1 MPRRRK
7 ITPSSQPVELKQEEQ
22 SANQKKEQFFDV
34 GNSRNLFGS
43 NIFSK
48 DAILEVE
55 NRLKQSTGNQ
65 NTELASKRTPRT
77 KAAAENLHE
86 ADDECIVLSQNSKS
100 STGSGKS
107 LRRSRRKRV
116 RQQTPSSPV
125 GPTKETLQI
134 LQKLEMLEKATCLDI
149 TSSDDDSTDSLV
161 CLDESPVSL
170 PKEEENLILM
180 VQCQYR
186 MLMYTIPRDKPFAEI
201 LEKLADECGVETRQ
215 VMLLAKEQPV
225 QPEDTPQSLGL
236 SSADSL
242 NCIIRKYAG
251 NASKTANIIT
261 LRFQCAHKHGSESI
275 EVAPDEPLQKGAKTF
290 AEKLGLPFSK
300 LVYKFDGEKVQL
312 RSTPEELGMEDGD
325 CIDVSIRS

>member
-22 SANQKKEQFFDV
+22 CHS
-34 GNSRNLFGS
+34 GGG
-43 NIFSK
+43 
-48 DAILEVE
+48 E

-242 NCIIRKYAG
+242 NCIIRKYA
-251 NASKTANIIT
+251 
-261 LRFQCAHKHGSESI
+261 ESI

>member
-22 SANQKKEQFFDV
+22 SANQKEEQFFDV

-65 NTELASKRTPRT
+65 NTGLASKCTPKT

-86 ADDECIVLSQNSKS
+86 ADDECIVL
-100 STGSGKS
+100 
-107 LRRSRRKRV
+107 
-116 RQQTPSSPV
+116 
-125 GPTKETLQI
+125 
-134 LQKLEMLEKATCLDI
+134 KLEMLEKATCLDI

-251 NASKTANIIT
+251 NSSKTANIIT

-290 AEKLGLPFSK
+290 AEKLGLQFSK